1 MTRIEDV
8 PFPMIVSEYE
18 SGKTLADLQELFD
31 VPARTIHSWFVK
43 LKIPRRSVG
52 VPHGYEFSEERNQKL
67 RKPRGE
73 MALSA
78 REKLSESRK
87 CHYDGM
93 NGYGHTKAHNGGY
106 VCVYCPDHPH
116 AHQDG
121 YVMLH
126 TILMERH
133 IGRFLES
140 DEVVHHINHD
150 RSDNRIENLLLMKKK
165 DHMSM
170 HMKERHQ
177 RRNIPCSASLSS
189 EI

>member
-18 SGKTLADLQELFD
+18 SGKSLADLQELFD
-31 VPARTIHSWFVK
+31 VPARTIHSRLVK
-43 LKIPRRSVG
+43 LNIPRRSVG
-52 VPHGYEFSEERNQKL
+52 VPHGYEFSEERNRKL

-73 MALSA
+73 MPLSV
-78 REKLSESRK
+78 REKISEGRK
-87 CHYDGM
+87 SHYDGM

-106 VCVYCPDHPH
+106 VCVYCPDHPY
-116 AHQDG
+116 AHKDG

-126 TILMERH
+126 TVLMERR
-133 IGRFLES
+133 IGRYLES

-170 HMKERHQ
+170 HMKERHEK
-177 RRNIPCSASLSS
+177 RRNIQCNA
-189 EI
+189 